1 MDQKHTPNWGWML
14 YADFFLSALGGG
26 LLVLASLTSLFYG
39 PQYVNVATFL
49 APIVAMGLG
58 SSLLLLELGHP
69 FRGWRVFTNPKSFL
83 TLGALIMTI
92 SIALSLL
99 LASFYISNVPWSQ
112 STGLRNLLS
121 VLATLTGFGVAFYP
135 GLLLGRMPGRP
146 FWNGPLL
153 APLFLLSGLST
164 GVALF
169 CLIEKIWPTGAQFA
183 FCSFNILNTL
193 FMAAQLIGWSTYV
206 YLKRSF
212 ASPKEVTALRDAF
225 AGGRGLLF
233 WGGFMGLGL
242 VLPGALYLTCGAQ
255 AAMVAHLLVLIGA
268 LMMRGFVVTA
278 DHSVSLEFSR

>member
-1 MDQKHTPNWGWML
+1 
-14 YADFFLSALGGG
+14 
-26 LLVLASLTSLFYG
+26 
-39 PQYVNVATFL
+39 
-49 APIVAMGLG
+49 
-58 SSLLLLELGHP
+58 
-69 FRGWRVFTNPKSFL
+69 
-83 TLGALIMTI
+83 MTI

-99 LASFYISNVPWSQ
+99 LASFHISKAPWSH
-112 STGLRNLLS
+112 STGLRHILS
-121 VLATLTGFGVAFYP
+121 VLAVVSGFGVAFYP

-169 CLIEKIWPTGAQFA
+169 CLIDKIWPTGAQFA

-212 ASPKEVTALRDAF
+212 ASPKEATALRNAF

-233 WGGFMGLGL
+233 WGGFVGLGL
-242 VLPGALYLTCGAQ
+242 ILPGALYLTCGAQ
-255 AAMVAHLLVLIGA
+255 AAILAHLLVLMGA
-268 LMMRGFVVTA
+268 FMMRGFVVTA
-278 DHSVSLEFSR
+278 DYGASIDFSR